1 MPISSKYLM
10 IASME
15 VDPDHEAVFNDVYDK
30 EHVQFLSKVPGI
42 ISIARFQ
49 RQDLI
54 MSIGGEKRTIRIEDN
69 PKYTA
74 IYELE
79 SPEVLISQ
87 AWDKAVETGRWPQ
100 QVRPYTKNRRH
111 VLMKLMDP
119 SK

>member
-30 EHVQFLSKVPGI
+30 EHVPFLSDVPGI

-54 MSIGGEKRTIRIEDN
+54 ISIGGEKRTIRIEDN

-74 IYELE
+74 IYELK
-79 SPEVLISQ
+79 SP
-87 AWDKAVETGRWPQ
+87 
-100 QVRPYTKNRRH
+100 
-111 VLMKLMDP
+111 
-119 SK
+119 